1 MPENHF
7 VAPSST
13 SPSAVSSST
22 QVRTEPVHVAAIRHS
37 AASANGIQIRLVAL
51 TAAMRGP
58 YPVGHD
64 APVPGFGHTLATARP
79 DPGGLAIFALGQ
91 AGYALRGAESLVL
104 IDPWLSTA
112 LEEEE
117 GITRAVPPP
126 LRPEDVEAVD
136 LVCITHEH
144 ADHLDAR
151 TLAAIAAQVPGAIFL
166 APAPAVGLVEQ
177 AGVPRARIHP
187 AHAGVALEAAGARV
201 TAIQAA
207 HELHPDAFGGYRFW
221 LDERGDHRALSYLVE
236 LDGHA
241 VFHAGDTIW
250 WPGMED
256 AVRELEPDVA
266 ILPINGRDAMRE
278 AQGVWGNL
286 TADEAAALAVA
297 AGVPAVIPCHYDGVA
312 GNLGDPAAFV
322 AALRAAA
329 PEVRAHVLGPGDQLP
344 LPG

>member
-1 MPENHF
+1 
-7 VAPSST
+7 
-13 SPSAVSSST
+13 
-22 QVRTEPVHVAAIRHS
+22 
-37 AASANGIQIRLVAL
+37 
-51 TAAMRGP
+51 MRQ
-58 YPVGHD
+58 
-64 APVPGFGHTLATARP
+64 VPGFGHTLATARP
-79 DPGGLAIFALGQ
+79 QPGGLAIFALGQ

-117 GITRAVPPP
+117 GVTRAVPPA
-126 LRPEDVEAVD
+126 LRPEEVEAAD

-144 ADHLDAR
+144 ADHLDPR
-151 TLAAIAAQVPGAIFL
+151 TLAAIAAQVPDAMFL

-201 TAIQAA
+201 TALQAA

-221 LDERGDHRALSYLVE
+221 RDERGDHRALSYLVE

-256 AVRELEPDVA
+256 AVRELEPDVT

-286 TADEAAALAVA
+286 TGEEAAELAAA
-297 AGVPAVIPCHYDGVA
+297 AGVPVAIPCHFDGVA
-312 GNLGDPAAFV
+312 GNLGDPATFV
-322 AALRAAA
+322 AALYVRA
-329 PEVRAHVLGPGDQLP
+329 PEIRAHVLRPGDRL
-344 LPG
+344 LLGG